1 MDSEL
6 NLLGGFRRNVAVQRM
21 AEHLETTYWPS
32 VLSETVEELLIDQ
45 IAQTVDEVAS
55 LLLDHGYGLEQIVVE
70 VEKLRN
76 SVEERDRSKYV
87 DGGPITLL
95 RQLAR

>member
-6 NLLGGFRRNVAVQRM
+6 NLLGGFRRDIAVRRM

-45 IAQTVDEVAS
+45 IAQTAYEVAS
-55 LLLDHGYGLEQIVVE
+55 LLIDQGYGLEQIAVE
-70 VEKLRN
+70 VAKLRD

-95 RQLAR
+95 RQPVR

>member
-1 MDSEL
+1 MGSQL
-6 NLLGGFRRNVAVQRM
+6 NLLGGFRRDVAVQRM
-21 AEHLETTYWPS
+21 TEHLETTYWSS

-45 IAQTVDEVAS
+45 IVQTVDEVAS
-55 LLLDHGYGLEQIVVE
+55 LLIDEGYGLEQIPAE
-70 VEKLRN
+70 VEKLSD

-95 RQLAR
+95 RQLVR

>member
-6 NLLGGFRRNVAVQRM
+6 NLLGGFRRDIAVRRM

-45 IAQTVDEVAS
+45 ISQTVYEVAS
-55 LLLDHGYGLEQIVVE
+55 LLIDQGYGLEQIAVE
-70 VEKLRN
+70 VEKLRD

-87 DGGPITLL
+87 DGRPITLL
-95 RQLAR
+95 RQPVR

>member
-45 IAQTVDEVAS
+45 IAQTVYEVAS
-55 LLLDHGYGLEQIVVE
+55 LFVDQGYGLEQIAVE
-70 VEKLRN
+70 VEKLRD

-87 DGGPITLL
+87 DGEPIKLL
-95 RQLAR
+95 RKLVR

>member
-1 MDSEL
+1 MHSQL
-6 NLLGGFRRNVAVQRM
+6 NLLGGFRRDVAVQRM
-21 AEHLETTYWPS
+21 TEHLETTCWPS
-32 VLSETVEELLIDQ
+32 VLSETIEELLMDQ
-45 IAQTVDEVAS
+45 
-55 LLLDHGYGLEQIVVE
+55 GYDVEQVPVKL
-70 VEKLRN
+70 EKLRD